1 MIAGMQPK
9 SMLVS
14 AILHV
19 SVFAFLLVGNP
30 FGGSEPPKFDVISV
44 KLATMAPP
52 KRIQQEQPKP
62 KPKPP
67 KKKPKKKKKPPVKNP
82 KPKVEKTPV
91 PPEKNEP
98 AIAEEPQPE
107 EEESA
112 TESADTS
119 TTEFSQKVS
128 NAEFSG
134 AFDNP
139 DFTYSD
145 WSSRAFGKIQR
156 NWRNYA
162 TATHPLAAVI
172 TFRVLKS
179 GRIYGAAIRESSGNV
194 VFDQGCLSAVKRAGM
209 LPPLPPEYQREEL
222 GVSLKFPWKPK

>member
-9 SMLVS
+9 SVLIS
-14 AILHV
+14 AVLHV

-30 FGGSEPPKFDVISV
+30 FGGSAPPKFDVISV

-52 KRIQQEQPKP
+52 KKMQQEQPKP
-62 KPKPP
+62 KPPR
-67 KKKPKKKKKPPVKNP
+67 KKKTQKKKKPPVRNP

-91 PPEKNEP
+91 PPQNNEP
-98 AIAEEPQPE
+98 IVAKEAEQE
-107 EEESA
+107 EEES
-112 TESADTS
+112 TFESADTS

-179 GRIYGAAIRESSGNV
+179 GRIYGAAIRESSGNA
-194 VFDQGCLSAVKRAGM
+194 VFDQGCLNAVKRAGM